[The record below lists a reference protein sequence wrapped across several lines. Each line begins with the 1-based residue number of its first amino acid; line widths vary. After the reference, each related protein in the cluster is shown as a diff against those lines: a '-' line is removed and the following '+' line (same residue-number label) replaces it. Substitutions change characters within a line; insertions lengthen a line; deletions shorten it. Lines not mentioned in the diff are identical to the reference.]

1 MRLWPAGEKMLK
13 EKEKGKKTKA
23 TSDLASK
30 RGTKYSLYCLLF
42 DPVLK
47 RVV

>member
-1 MRLWPAGEKMLK
+1 MRRGPLEKKMLK

-23 TSDLASK
+23 TCDLASK